1 MVLSSDRPLITAPDR
16 ISNLLGDYLLP
27 AKSMSRLSGWWVSAP
42 EMADSLFQN
51 IPSLGVELGAVS
63 DTASRSLTTI
73 FDSTASPDK
82 RV

>member
-1 MVLSSDRPLITAPDR
+1 MVLSSARLLTIAPDR
-16 ISNLLGDYLLP
+16 ISNLLGDHLLP

-42 EMADSLFQN
+42 EVAEPLN
-51 IPSLGVELGAVS
+51 IPSLGVEVGAVS